1 MEIGTQGFT
10 RPSAGQILLCPL
22 SLFSAPQFLSYLF
35 FVDGGAIYEL
45 TRNLF
50 SFCYGCGILKL
61 PWKGGDRM
69 PPYSVDELRQI
80 IALIAQEHGVKSVF
94 LFGSYSR
101 GTASA
106 DSDVDLK
113 IEKGRLNSLF
123 QLSGFRLAVEDA
135 LKLSVD
141 LITSEVSDHAFLD
154 AIGRDEVLL
163 YRNS

>member
-1 MEIGTQGFT
+1 
-10 RPSAGQILLCPL
+10 
-22 SLFSAPQFLSYLF
+22 
-35 FVDGGAIYEL
+35 
-45 TRNLF
+45 
-50 SFCYGCGILKL
+50 
-61 PWKGGDRM
+61 M

-80 IALIAQEHGVKSVF
+80 IAPIAQEHGVKSVF

-113 IEKGRLNSLF
+113 IEKGRLSSLF
-123 QLSGFRLAVEDA
+123 QLSDFRLAVEDA

-141 LITSEVSDHAFLD
+141 LVTSEASDRAFLD
-154 AIGRDEVLL
+154 TIGRDEVLL